1 MKKHP
6 LFATLT
12 LLAAFSAVV
21 GLGLGFSGPLKAQA
35 AAGGAPPLSS
45 PIGSKSTPEPKA
57 VKPVVA
63 KAGDTAFREITWDE
77 LVPKDWDP
85 LKEFKTMNLGLL
97 SDADPKASAMLK
109 RMRETW
115 DNAPGNNAIDGQQ
128 VRLPGYL
135 VPLEDG
141 KAGMS
146 EFLLVPYFGACIHT
160 PPPPSNQIVHVK
172 PQQAPKGFRSMDTVW
187 ISGTLKL
194 LRSDTSMGASSY
206 RMEAVLVEPYV
217 SKAK

>member
-1 MKKHP
+1 MMNPHV
-6 LFATLT
+6 AA
-12 LLAAFSAVV
+12 LLVV
-21 GLGLGFSGPLKAQA
+21 GLLAGPAAPLQAQTG
-35 AAGGAPPLSS
+35 AAGLPQLSWPLA
-45 PIGSKSTPEPKA
+45 SKSVAAKEPKVA
-57 VKPVVA
+57 KPVA
-63 KAGDTAFREITWDE
+63 GKAAGAVYREITWDA

-85 LKEFKTMNLGLL
+85 MKEFKGVNLGGL
-97 SDADPKASAMLK
+97 SDADPKANAMLK
-109 RMRETW
+109 RMREAW
-115 DNAPGNNAIDGQQ
+115 DNAPGNDAIDGQP

-141 KAGMS
+141 KAGMT

-206 RMEAVLVEPYV
+206 DMEAVAVEPYM
-217 SKAK
+217 AKPKSR

>member
-1 MKKHP
+1 MMNRP
-6 LFATLT
+6 LKT
-12 LLAAFSAVV
+12 LLLLA
-21 GLGLGFSGPLKAQA
+21 GLGVV
-35 AAGGAPPLSS
+35 AGGALQAQTTPAGTPQLSS
-45 PIGSKSTPEPKA
+45 PIGSKSTPAVEPQA
-57 VKPVVA
+57 VKPVAA
-63 KAGDTAFREITWDE
+63 KSGDAAFREITWDE

-85 LKEFKTMNLGLL
+85 LKEFKGMNLGGL

-115 DNAPGNNAIDGQQ
+115 DNAPGNNAIDGQP

-141 KAGMS
+141 KAGMT

-206 RMEAVLVEPYV
+206 RMDAVLVEPYV
-217 SKAK
+217 SKPR

>member
-1 MKKHP
+1 MKKQP
-6 LFATLT
+6 LFATRCSTLP
-12 LLAAFSAVV
+12 LLATLSAVL
-21 GLGLGFSGPLKAQA
+21 GLGLAFSGPSMAQA
-35 AAGGAPPLSS
+35 AAGSSAPLSS

-115 DNAPGNNAIDGQQ
+115 DNAPGNNAIDG
-128 VRLPGYL
+128 
-135 VPLEDG
+135 
-141 KAGMS
+141 
-146 EFLLVPYFGACIHT
+146 
-160 PPPPSNQIVHVK
+160 
-172 PQQAPKGFRSMDTVW
+172 
-187 ISGTLKL
+187 
-194 LRSDTSMGASSY
+194 
-206 RMEAVLVEPYV
+206 
-217 SKAK
+217 